1 MGRRL
6 HRIVFLC
13 TLELLICVIFRLK
26 AEAIGSSFR
35 ACNFVTRVLPKECC
49 LAQGEIWEREGIDGE
64 EHFILSV
71 YPFLFPYFVSRSKTF
86 FNMHRQQ
93 AHIAPFSSFSLK

>member
-49 LAQGEIWEREGIDGE
+49 LARGEIWEREGIDGE
-64 EHFILSV
+64 EHFILSI
-71 YPFLFPYFVSRSKTF
+71 PSCFRISSRAPKHSLTC
-86 FNMHRQQ
+86 
-93 AHIAPFSSFSLK
+93 IANKPTLHLSVPSV